1 MGTFI
6 GVIVVIALFCAYSY
20 FAYRISFRFRPLN
33 KAFEELEKQRRELD
47 SARTTEIEKE
57 PSQDPEEKSDDM
69 PQTRD

>member
-20 FAYRISFRFRPLN
+20 FAYRISFRPLN
-33 KAFEELEKQRRELD
+33 KALEELEKQKQDLD
-47 SARTTEIEKE
+47 SARTTEIKKE
-57 PSQDPEEKSDDM
+57 PSKDPEEKSDDM

>member
-20 FAYRISFRFRPLN
+20 FAYRISFRPLN
-33 KAFEELEKQRRELD
+33 KALEELEKQRRELD

-57 PSQDPEEKSDDM
+57 PSEDPEEKSDDM
-69 PQTRD
+69 HQTRD

>member
-1 MGTFI
+1 MGSFI

-20 FAYRISFRFRPLN
+20 FAYRISFRPLN
-33 KAFEELEKQRRELD
+33 KALEELEKQRRELD

>member
-20 FAYRISFRFRPLN
+20 FAYRISFRPLN
-33 KAFEELEKQRRELD
+33 KALEELEKQRRELD

-57 PSQDPEEKSDDM
+57 PSEDPEEKSDDM

>member
-1 MGTFI
+1 MGSFI

-20 FAYRISFRFRPLN
+20 FAYRISFRPLN
-33 KAFEELEKQRRELD
+33 KALEELEKQRRELD

-57 PSQDPEEKSDDM
+57 PSEDPEEKSDDM

>member
-20 FAYRISFRFRPLN
+20 FAYRISFRPLN
-33 KAFEELEKQRRELD
+33 KALEELEKQKQELD
-47 SARTTEIEKE
+47 SARTTEIERE
-57 PSQDPEEKSDDM
+57 PSEDPEEKSDDM

>member
-20 FAYRISFRFRPLN
+20 FAYRISFRPLN
-33 KAFEELEKQRRELD
+33 KALEELEKQRRELD

-57 PSQDPEEKSDDM
+57 PSKDPEEKSDDM

>member
-20 FAYRISFRFRPLN
+20 FAYRISFRPLN
-33 KAFEELEKQRRELD
+33 KALEELEKQRRDLD

-57 PSQDPEEKSDDM
+57 PSEDPEEKSDDM